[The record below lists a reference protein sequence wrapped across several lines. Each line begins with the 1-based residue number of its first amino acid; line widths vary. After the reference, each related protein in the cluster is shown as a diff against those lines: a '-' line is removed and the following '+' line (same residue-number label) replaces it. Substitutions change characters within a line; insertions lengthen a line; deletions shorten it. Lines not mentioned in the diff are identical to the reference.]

1 MKTAPVKDFLGKHRK
16 DLIKDISRSTF
27 SLMVDGSN
35 DAGLENMFPIS
46 ISIFD
51 LSFNWI
57 RTKFFDI
64 NMSEAWESWQNQSKH
79 WRA

>member
-51 LSFNWI
+51 LSFN
-57 RTKFFDI
+57 
-64 NMSEAWESWQNQSKH
+64 
-79 WRA
+79 